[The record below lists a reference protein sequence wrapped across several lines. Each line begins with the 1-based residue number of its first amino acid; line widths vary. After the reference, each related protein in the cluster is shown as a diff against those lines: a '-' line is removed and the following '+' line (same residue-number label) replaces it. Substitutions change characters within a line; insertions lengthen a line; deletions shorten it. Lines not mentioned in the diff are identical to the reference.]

1 MNKHLFSTL
10 LAACRRRLDR
20 RRRST
25 VVGCGFLFFV
35 LSFPSLAED
44 YYWWISAQGQQFSS
58 SSPRS
63 ACDQYMSWLDG
74 YAPKFNHSVTSMV
87 LLSTTR
93 YRCVYE
99 ARGKAGTDVA
109 GLVSSNN
116 AIHVDRFGDSC
127 PAGTEYNAQTGECD
141 MPPPECPVGD
151 PSIFKGST
159 GSVVTVNG
167 ANYVNSEAPSS
178 ACYEQCSYTVNP
190 RTQSCFLEKGST
202 NTGFCNYLGE
212 STGENCSSPNTP
224 LGQTGD
230 PLNPPETPDVPPSD
244 PNDPGCPEGWSWSG
258 TTCVRDTP
266 PDPGD
271 GDGDGDDGNPGDGG
285 DSGGSGP
292 GDGGG
297 GGDGDGEGD
306 GGGDGDGGNG
316 GLPGDGEGDGEGE
329 CDPSKDPRC
338 APGSVTGPGCDQ
350 PLVCTGDVV
359 SCAILKQ
366 QKDMRCHAEEQSDYE
381 SKKADIDS
389 LFQGDKFQIEE
400 QNVDVPSFVD
410 RATTFLPRT
419 CPVDERIS
427 VSSGSISMSYEPLC
441 VLAEGFSWIF
451 VAFTTV
457 FCAIY
462 VGAAFGG
469 NE

>member
-1 MNKHLFSTL
+1 MNKHLFSSFF
-10 LAACRRRLDR
+10 AACRRRLDR

-25 VVGCGFLFFV
+25 VVGCGFLFLFFFSP
-35 LSFPSLAED
+35 LSFAQDYIWRHGFNSTDYSSAVDACIAVFELRKSYYPDVSYSYLYINPSKPQEA
-44 YYWWISAQGQQFSS
+44 ACGGR
-58 SSPRS
+58 RS
-63 ACDQYMSWLDG
+63 NGSDAG
-74 YAPKFNHSVTSMV
+74 FIHSVT
-87 LLSTTR
+87 R
-93 YRCVYE
+93 YGDGCTSPSVYNPQI
-99 ARGKAGTDVA
+99 GKCE
-109 GLVSSNN
+109 S
-116 AIHVDRFGDSC
+116 
-127 PAGTEYNAQTGECD
+127 
-141 MPPPECPVGD
+141 PPPECPVGD
-151 PSIFKGST
+151 PSIFKGTT

-224 LGQTGD
+224 LGQAGD
-230 PLNPPETPDVPPSD
+230 PLNPPGTPDVPPSD
-244 PNDPGCPEGWSWSG
+244 PNDPGCSAVPGYIWSG
-258 TTCVRDTP
+258 TTCVK
-266 PDPGD
+266 DPNSGGD
-271 GDGDGDDGNPGDGG
+271 GDGDGDGGDDGG
-285 DSGGSGP
+285 DDGEP

-297 GGDGDGEGD
+297 GGPGDGGDGDGDGEGD

-316 GLPGDGEGDGEGE
+316 GLPGDGEGDGDGT
-329 CDPSKDPRC
+329 CDPSKDPSC
-338 APGSVTGPGCDQ
+338 APGSVSGPGCDQ

-366 QKDMRCHAEEQSDYE
+366 QKDMRCHAEEQADYE

-389 LFQGDKFQIEE
+389 LFQGDKFEIEE

-419 CPVDERIS
+419 CPADQRIS

>member
-1 MNKHLFSTL
+1 MNKHLFSSFF
-10 LAACRRRLDR
+10 AACRRRLDR

-25 VVGCGFLFFV
+25 VVGCGFFVFFSFSP
-35 LSFPSLAED
+35 LSFAQDYTWRHNYGSTDYSSAVDACIAVFELRKAHYPDVSYSYLYINPSKPQEAVC
-44 YYWWISAQGQQFSS
+44 GGR
-58 SSPRS
+58 RS
-63 ACDQYMSWLDG
+63 NGSDAG
-74 YAPKFNHSVTSMV
+74 FIHSVT
-87 LLSTTR
+87 R
-93 YRCVYE
+93 YGDGCTAPAVYNPQI
-99 ARGKAGTDVA
+99 GKCE
-109 GLVSSNN
+109 S
-116 AIHVDRFGDSC
+116 
-127 PAGTEYNAQTGECD
+127 
-141 MPPPECPVGD
+141 PPPDCPVGD

-159 GSVVTVNG
+159 GTVVTVNG

-190 RTQSCFLEKGST
+190 RTQSCFLEQGST

-266 PDPGD
+266 PDPGE
-271 GDGDGDDGNPGDGG
+271 GDGEGDGGEPGDGG
-285 DSGGSGP
+285 GGGP

-297 GGDGDGEGD
+297 DGDGDGEGD

-316 GLPGDGEGDGEGE
+316 GLPGDGEGDGDGT

-338 APGSVTGPGCDQ
+338 APGSVTGSGCDQ

-366 QKDMRCHAEEQSDYE
+366 QKDMRCHAEEQADYE

-389 LFQGDKFQIEE
+389 LFQGDKFEIEE

-419 CPVDERIS
+419 CPVDQRIS

>member
-1 MNKHLFSTL
+1 MNKHLFSSFF
-10 LAACRRRLDR
+10 AACRRRLDR

-25 VVGCGFLFFV
+25 VVGCGLFITLLFSSYV
-35 LSFPSLAED
+35 FSED
-44 YYWWISAQGQQFSS
+44 YYWTIGYPQGGHRYPSAVA
-58 SSPRS
+58 
-63 ACDQYMSWLDG
+63 ACAANKEY
-74 YAPKFNHSVTSMV
+74 Y
-87 LLSTTR
+87 LSTTGHSVVSTD
-93 YRCVYE
+93 YRFASDGRGYYCYIQLRRSDSSQYWTGNVASRLGTTCTQPTVY
-99 ARGKAGTDVA
+99 
-109 GLVSSNN
+109 N
-116 AIHVDRFGDSC
+116 
-127 PAGTEYNAQTGECD
+127 PQTGACD
-141 MPPPECPVGD
+141 EPPPDCPVGD

-159 GSVVTVNG
+159 GSVITVNG

-178 ACYEQCSYTVNP
+178 ACYEQCSYTVST

-266 PDPGD
+266 PDPGE
-271 GDGDGDDGNPGDGG
+271 GDGGDDGGDDGEPGDGG
-285 DSGGSGP
+285 GGGP

-297 GGDGDGEGD
+297 DGDGDGEGD

-316 GLPGDGEGDGEGE
+316 GLPGDGDGDGT
-329 CDPSKDPRC
+329 CDPTKDPSC
-338 APGSVTGPGCDQ
+338 APGSVSGPGCDQ

-366 QKDMRCHAEEQSDYE
+366 QKDLRCHAEEQADYP
-381 SKKADIDS
+381 SKKADIDK
-389 LFQGDKFQIEE
+389 LFQGDKFEIDE

-419 CPVDERIS
+419 CPVDQRIS

-457 FCAIY
+457 FCAVY

>member
-1 MNKHLFSTL
+1 MNKHLFSSFF
-10 LAACRRRLDR
+10 AACRRRLDR

-25 VVGCGFLFFV
+25 VVGCGFFFIISFQPV
-35 LSFPSLAED
+35 LAQD
-44 YYWWISAQGQQFSS
+44 YYWTATNLPRYPSPSSYCSTLQSPLPVYVLMISQT
-58 SSPRS
+58 S
-63 ACDQYMSWLDG
+63 AECHRPLLGNESG
-74 YAPKFNHSVTSMV
+74 GTSRRV
-87 LLSTTR
+87 GVR
-93 YRCVYE
+93 IFR
-99 ARGKAGTDVA
+99 A
-109 GLVSSNN
+109 
-116 AIHVDRFGDSC
+116 GDSC
-127 PAGTEYNAQTGECD
+127 PPDHTFNSQTGECEA
-141 MPPPECPVGD
+141 PQPECPVGD

-167 ANYVNSEAPSS
+167 ANYVNSEAPAS
-178 ACYEQCSYTVNP
+178 ACYEQCAYSVNP

-212 STGENCSSPNTP
+212 STGENCTSPNTP

-258 TTCVRDTP
+258 TACVRDTP
-266 PDPGD
+266 PDPGE
-271 GDGDGDDGNPGDGG
+271 GDGDGGDDGGDDGEPGDGG
-285 DSGGSGP
+285 GGGP

-297 GGDGDGEGD
+297 DGDGDGEGD

-366 QKDMRCHAEEQSDYE
+366 QKDMRCHAEEQADYE
-381 SKKADIDS
+381 SKKTDIDS
-389 LFQGDKFQIEE
+389 LLQGDKFEIEE

-419 CPVDERIS
+419 CPVDQRIS

>member
-1 MNKHLFSTL
+1 MNKHLFSSFF
-10 LAACRRRLDR
+10 AACRRRLDR

-25 VVGCGFLFFV
+25 VVGCGLFFFFLV
-35 LSFPSLAED
+35 FSPYSFSED
-44 YYWWISAQGQQFSS
+44 YYWQYYYNNTWETGKYPSAQA
-58 SSPRS
+58 
-63 ACDQYMSWLDG
+63 ACDQRGSI
-74 YAPKFNHSVTSMV
+74 SSSITSITARIDTDTSGV
-87 LLSTTR
+87 
-93 YRCVYE
+93 CVYYFKSSPTSPTQGPFSDI
-99 ARGKAGTDVA
+99 RIRRAGTGCTHPKV
-109 GLVSSNN
+109 
-116 AIHVDRFGDSC
+116 
-127 PAGTEYNAQTGECD
+127 YNPQTGSCD
-141 MPPPECPVGD
+141 NPPPECPVGD

-159 GSVVTVNG
+159 GTVVTVNG
-167 ANYVNSEAPSS
+167 ANYVNSEAPAS

-271 GDGDGDDGNPGDGG
+271 GDGGDDGGDDGEPGDGG
-285 DSGGSGP
+285 GGGP

-297 GGDGDGEGD
+297 DGDGDGEGD

-316 GLPGDGEGDGEGE
+316 GLPGDGEGDGDGT
-329 CDPSKDPRC
+329 CDPSKDPSC
-338 APGSVTGPGCDQ
+338 APGSVSGPGCDQ

-366 QKDMRCHAEEQSDYE
+366 QKDMRCHAEEQADYE
-381 SKKADIDS
+381 SKKTDIDS
-389 LFQGDKFQIEE
+389 LFQGDKFEIEE

-419 CPVDERIS
+419 CPADQRIS